1 VPDGTESPSI
11 QIHPDQ
17 PLETEER
24 DKLGYWEYGKRI
36 ATALE
41 GAPNQEGI
49 VASING
55 PWGTGKSTLLR
66 FVRQNIDEFNLFTF
80 NPWWFASQEDLTR
93 RFLNQLGSDLITRG
107 ALYDEKARNAFMKYT
122 KAVGGAAKMI
132 PGGMGIGKGFET
144 IAEAF
149 EGLTNIRALK
159 SSVADSLKKAGP
171 RLVLIDEIDRLTS
184 DQMRSVFQLVRSIA
198 DFPKTSYLLAFDREL
213 VADALSVEQGVSGNR
228 YLEKIVEVPFDIPVP
243 DSPTLRDVL
252 EDYTHSAFRSAE
264 GPFDL
269 DYWDSVYQNGMDR
282 CIRNIRDVK
291 RLTNA
296 LALTYPS
303 VSGQVN
309 ATDIAALEL
318 LRIRFPEVYDYVR
331 RNKQE
336 FTRSRSAI
344 EKARRVGEQQARRQK
359 HNNWADLVED
369 RNQQDAVKALLISL
383 FPLVGAELR
392 QTNYEKKFDDWKTRR
407 RACHPNFFEEYF
419 RFEPRPSGLS
429 DTKYNRA
436 IRELDTPP
444 AFYRRLREL
453 KRDLPVRQENTIHL
467 FLDHLIEEGVWQGED
482 FSHLEAIRSLVE
494 ACPLVLGLNQRGDDP
509 DHSNARL
516 LARAIIRI
524 RDEWQE
530 ERQGNIDDAQIID
543 MIGDAS
549 IELLTAAYIEEDER
563 GPSDFSDSLRSEFI
577 QRVRNPDM
585 INLLESEEI
594 DLTLELIESEYAL
607 EKVHD
612 ILHPR
617 IQESQH
623 LVDFLKRMTK
633 PRFGEG
639 GQEHWIDGRRLA
651 RWLGPAFDGTIDRI
665 QDLLSKQV
673 WGEQAVNKALRD
685 FLDRYEEDEEEYQ
698 RFVPDESNSSAPVTD
713 TSLSGAS
720 TKHRN
725 GGQNDEPGDTE

>member
-1 VPDGTESPSI
+1 M
-11 QIHPDQ
+11 
-17 PLETEER
+17 ETEER

-93 RFLNQLGSDLITRG
+93 RFLNQLGSDLITQG
-107 ALYDEKARNAFMKYT
+107 ALYDETARNAFMQYT

-171 RLVLIDEIDRLTS
+171 RLVLIDEIDRLTR

-213 VADALSVEQGVSGNR
+213 VADALSEEQGVSGNQ
-228 YLEKIVEVPFDIPVP
+228 YLEKIIEVPFDIPVP
-243 DSPTLRDVL
+243 DSAALRDVL
-252 EDYTHSAFRSAE
+252 EDYLHPAFQSAE

-269 DYWDSVYQNGMDR
+269 DYWNSVYQNGMDR

-303 VSGQVN
+303 VSEHVN
-309 ATDIAALEL
+309 ATDITALEL
-318 LRIRFPEVYDYVR
+318 LRIRFPDVYDYVR

-336 FTRSRSAI
+336 FVRSRSAI
-344 EKARRVGEQQARRQK
+344 QKARRVGEQRERRQK
-359 HNNWADLVED
+359 HDNWAGLVEERD
-369 RNQQDAVKALLISL
+369 QDSVEALLISI
-383 FPLVGAELR
+383 FPLVKAELR
-392 QTNYEKKFDDWKTRR
+392 ETNYERQFDDWKTRR
-407 RACHPNFFEEYF
+407 RACHPDFFEEYF

-429 DTKYNRA
+429 NKKYRRA
-436 IRELDTPP
+436 LRELDTSA
-444 AFYRRLREL
+444 AFCARLREL

-467 FLDHLIEEGVWQGED
+467 FLDRFIEEDVWKDED
-482 FSHLEAIRSLVE
+482 VPYLDAIQSLVD
-494 ACPLVLGLNQRGDDP
+494 ASPLVLGLNQRRDES

-530 ERQGNIDDAQIID
+530 EEQGDIDDEQIIE
-543 MIGDAS
+543 MIGEAS
-549 IELLTAAYIEEDER
+549 MELLTATYMVEDEQ
-563 GPSDFSDSLRSEFI
+563 GPTDFSDALRSGFTR
-577 QRVRNPDM
+577 RVRNPDLM
-585 INLLESEEI
+585 NLLESEEI
-594 DLTLELIESEYAL
+594 DLTLELIEKKYGL
-607 EKVHD
+607 EEVHD
-612 ILHPR
+612 IIRPQ
-617 IQESQH
+617 IQDSH
-623 LVDFLKRMTK
+623 GLAIFLKRLTK

-639 GQEHWIDGRRLA
+639 GQEQRIDGRQLA
-651 RWLGPAFDGTIDRI
+651 RWLGPAFDRTIDRI
-665 QDLLSKQV
+665 QDLISEQG
-673 WGEQAVNKALRD
+673 WGDQLLNKALRD
-685 FLDRYEEDEEEYQ
+685 FLDRYEEDEEEYR
-698 RFVPDESNSSAPVTD
+698 RFLPDESN
-713 TSLSGAS
+713 
-720 TKHRN
+720 
-725 GGQNDEPGDTE
+725 